1 MKCRGGQRQQRA
13 SRLCVH
19 RPILV
24 HQISGVE
31 YVYSTSAPSQSLV
44 IVRFLVGTP
53 QEDALIK
60 VYSKLYSN
68 WIICRPEFRSL

>member
-1 MKCRGGQRQQRA
+1 MRMRIPFLFIIFFLILITGSCVVAITYGQN
-13 SRLCVH
+13 
-19 RPILV
+19 P
-24 HQISGVE
+24 G
-31 YVYSTSAPSQSLV
+31 QSLV

-68 WIICRPEFRSL
+68 FDRMSASSSF